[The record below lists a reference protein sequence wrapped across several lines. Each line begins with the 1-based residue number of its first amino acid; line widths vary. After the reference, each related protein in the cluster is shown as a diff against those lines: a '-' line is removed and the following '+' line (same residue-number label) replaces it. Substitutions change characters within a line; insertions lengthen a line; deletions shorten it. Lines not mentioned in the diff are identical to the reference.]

1 MLTLRLFEL
10 LLLGLVAGTFGA
22 VLGLGGGIIIVPV
35 LTLLFSVPIEKAIGT
50 SLISVIATSSGAAAV
65 YVQERLTD
73 IRLGMSLELGTT
85 LGAVTGA
92 FAVAWMGHDTLAL
105 LFGLFLIYGGISM
118 LLKRNAKEEEAPA
131 VAGSYQV
138 RRMPL
143 GLFVSYLA
151 GGISGML
158 GVGGGPIKVP
168 LMYLAMGVP
177 LRVATATSN
186 FMIGVTAAASAFIYY
201 SRGHIEMLT
210 TAPVVVGVFFGS
222 LAGSHLSRVI
232 RSRYVVILFV
242 LVMFYLAAEMLLDAF
257 HLHLRTL
264 LGGP

>member
-1 MLTLRLFEL
+1 MLSLQLLEM
-10 LLLGLVAGTFGA
+10 LLLGLLAGTFGA
-22 VLGLGGGIIIVPV
+22 VLGLGGGVIIVPV
-35 LTLLFSVPIEKAIGT
+35 LTLVFGIPIEKAVGT
-50 SLISVIATSSGAAAV
+50 SLVSVIATSSGAAAV
-65 YVQERLTD
+65 YVQQRLAD

-105 LFGLFLIYGGISM
+105 LFALFLIYGGVSM
-118 LLKRNAKEEEAPA
+118 LRKPEQTEGP
-131 VAGSYQV
+131 VATVGSYEV

-143 GLFVSYLA
+143 GMAVSYLA

-201 SRGHIEMLT
+201 SRGQILMLT
-210 TAPVVVGVFFGS
+210 TAPIVVGVFFGS
-222 LAGSHLSRVI
+222 LVGSHMAHSI
-232 RSRYVVILFV
+232 RRRHIRLGFV
-242 LVMFYLAAEMLLDAF
+242 LVMFYLAFEMLRRAF
-257 HLHLRTL
+257 HISFHAL
-264 LGGP
+264 LWGN

>member
-1 MLTLRLFEL
+1 MLPLHVFEL
-10 LLLGLVAGTFGA
+10 LMLGLLAGAFGA

-35 LTLLFSVPIEKAIGT
+35 LTLFFRVPIEKAIGT
-50 SLISVIATSSGAAAV
+50 SLVSVIATSSGAAAV

-92 FAVAWMGHDTLAL
+92 FAVAWMGHETLAL
-105 LFGLFLIYGGISM
+105 LFGLFLIYGGVSM
-118 LLKRNAKEEEAPA
+118 LRKLTGGEEEEAAP
-131 VAGSYQV
+131 VVGSYEV

-143 GLFVSYLA
+143 GMAVSYLA

-168 LMYLAMGVP
+168 LMYLAMGIP

-201 SRGHIEMLT
+201 SRGSIDMLT
-210 TAPVVVGVFFGS
+210 TAPVVLGVFFGS
-222 LAGSHLSRVI
+222 LAGSQLARSI
-232 RSRYVVILFV
+232 RSRYVLALFV
-242 LVMFYLAAEMLLDAF
+242 LVMFYLATEMLLEAF
-257 HLHLRTL
+257 HIRLLRPA
-264 LGGP
+264 GG

>member
-1 MLTLRLFEL
+1 MVPLRLLEL
-10 LLLGLVAGTFGA
+10 LVLGFGAGTFGA
-22 VLGLGGGIIIVPV
+22 ILGLGGGVIIVPV

-50 SLISVIATSSGAAAV
+50 SLVSVIATSSGAAAV
-65 YVQERLTD
+65 YVQEKLTD

-92 FAVAWMGHDTLAL
+92 FAVAWLGRDALAT
-105 LFGLFLIYGGISM
+105 LFGLFLIYGALSM
-118 LLKRNAKEEEAPA
+118 LRKLDQPEGDAAP
-131 VAGSYQV
+131 VVGSYEV

-143 GLFVSYLA
+143 GMAVSYLA

-168 LMYLAMGVP
+168 LMFLAMGVP

-201 SRGHIEMLT
+201 SHGRIEMLT

-222 LAGSHLSRVI
+222 MAGSHLARRLRSGYVI
-232 RSRYVVILFV
+232 LLFV
-242 LVMFYLAAEMLLDAF
+242 LVMFYLALEMLLSAF
-257 HLHLRTL
+257 HLSLRAL
-264 LGGP
+264 MGAR